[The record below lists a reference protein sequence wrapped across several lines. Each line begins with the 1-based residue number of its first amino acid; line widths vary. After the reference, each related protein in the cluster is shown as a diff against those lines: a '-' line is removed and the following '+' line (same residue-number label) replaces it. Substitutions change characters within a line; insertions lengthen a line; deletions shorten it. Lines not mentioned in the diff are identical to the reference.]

1 MKLFNNVL
9 LIATLA
15 VVPLTG
21 IYAQP
26 SDVMSVNGMSEEQTS
41 KMREHMEEM
50 DTLLQQVKEEKDPEK
65 RDAMLDS
72 HVKGMEKMMTIMDG
86 KPHGMGSGKK
96 HKNMMSKGRVDANTK
111 IKVME
116 ERMAVMEEMMQQM
129 MGYTVEKSKTIHKH
143 KK

>member
-26 SDVMSVNGMSEEQTS
+26 NDGMSVNGMSEEQTS

-50 DTLLQQVKEEKDPEK
+50 D
-65 RDAMLDS
+65 
-72 HVKGMEKMMTIMDG
+72 
-86 KPHGMGSGKK
+86 
-96 HKNMMSKGRVDANTK
+96 
-111 IKVME
+111 
-116 ERMAVMEEMMQQM
+116 
-129 MGYTVEKSKTIHKH
+129 KSKRRKTQKNVTPCSTLM
-143 KK
+143 